1 MHLVMA
7 LSLRLLGPLSFVA
20 LLLVISNSYAPEGSA
35 KLITIYSWAML
46 VSILSRI
53 GFDQLIFEF
62 SLHFKQQNNRISNR
76 IVSNALGASLLIAI
90 VLLSGLY
97 LLSKF
102 YAVSQPFDKY
112 NTALLYWIVLG
123 MTLSS
128 LAASC
133 AQSKG
138 ATLTS
143 VLLFP
148 FLLNVSITLALISN
162 FSVQASAGIGISVS
176 SFFSFIYL
184 LKNFQLSVR
193 YLKFGYIFKS
203 AKYYA
208 LNLNKL
214 VFDWGLSYYVAI
226 TLGAPAAF
234 LFLFANRIGTLSA
247 LPLTALNSY
256 ILPLFSLNHRTAGG
270 GNKSLSKKIVY
281 LTFSSQVLILLFIFI
296 FFDAIVAI
304 SQQEKTALYGVLLP
318 LIIAQIVNVL
328 TGPAGSILLMSGSV
342 KPVIIVSI
350 VSAILS
356 LLASIQVAQL
366 FGVQGVAFVV
376 ATGLIFQNL
385 TYAVLLYQRD
395 GYNPTIEAIQNIFH
409 RQK

>member
-1 MHLVMA
+1 MA
-7 LSLRLLGPLSFVA
+7 LSLRLLAPLSFVA

-62 SLHFKQQNNRISNR
+62 SLHFTQQNNRIANR
-76 IVSNALGASLLIAI
+76 VVSNALGASLSIAI
-90 VLLSGLY
+90 VLLSSLY

-102 YAVSQPFDKY
+102 YGVSQPFDKY

-123 MTLSS
+123 MTLSN

-148 FLLNVSITLALISN
+148 FLLNVSITLALISD
-162 FSVQASAGIGISVS
+162 FSVQASTGIAITIS

-184 LKNFQLSVR
+184 VKNFQLSVR

-214 VFDWGLSYYVAI
+214 VFDWGLSYYIAV
-226 TLGAPAAF
+226 TLGAPTAL
-234 LFLFANRIGTLSA
+234 LFLFANRIASLSA
-247 LPLTALNSY
+247 LPLTALNTY
-256 ILPLFSLNHRTAGG
+256 ILPLFSINHRTAGIK
-270 GNKSLSKKIVY
+270 NKSLAKKVVY
-281 LTFSSQVLILLFIFI
+281 LTFSSQILILTFLFIFY
-296 FFDAIVAI
+296 DSIVGI
-304 SQQEKTALYGVLLP
+304 SQQDSAELYGVLLP
-318 LIIAQIVNVL
+318 LIVAQVVNVI
-328 TGPAGSILLMSGSV
+328 TGPAGSILLMSGSARSV
-342 KPVIIVSI
+342 VIVSI

-356 LLASIQVAQL
+356 LTASVQAAHL
-366 FGVQGVAFVV
+366 FGVQGVAFVI
-376 ATGLIFQNL
+376 AAGLIFQNL
-385 TYAVLLYQRD
+385 TYAVLLYRRD
-395 GYNPTIEAIQNIFH
+395 GYNPAIEAIQNIFH
-409 RQK
+409 DLK